1 MKPFPPGFRVLSGDA
16 AARAFDPNTLTWG
29 NRTYGP
35 TPISN
40 RVSFACLDSSG
51 PMPETPGLNVTSCD
65 QGLRAQVHFQS
76 CWDGVNLYKS
86 DQSHVAYLS
95 GMDNGVCPPGY
106 PVLLPH
112 IFLEIIYFPNTVAK
126 NDGGMFV
133 FSQGDTT
140 GYGFHGDFLNGWDPQ
155 VQEAAIKQCM
165 GANATN
171 NGAIGACPPLAASE
185 DPYFNQ
191 NCPEQPAVINE
202 KVHGLISVLPGCN
215 PPTGGP
221 QRASQN
227 ICPVQPTVNN
237 VDNQDYKNRSVA
249 AVGDKV
255 GTWQYMGCALDNSTP
270 RPLVGSSYYDN
281 TNMTIESCTAF
292 CKKNGYAMAGM
303 EASTQCFCG
312 NAQNQLLQDPL
323 TCASKNYY
331 VCSGNLFE
339 YCGGQ
344 QLMQIWNDT
353 TYSGPSLKGLPV
365 AGQSRLPLLDGSTAT
380 YQGCFVEGV
389 GAKALPGA
397 KYSNSTGMSL
407 ENCAAF
413 CQKGQYTLFGTEYA
427 QGMSFCPCFGLF
439 RYYRRI
445 ISDTDISRMLLR
457 QHHLDVSS
465 PPKQLF
471 RHLHRRQHRILWRQL
486 TYLRLGVIQLRST
499 YNNRGHIVRQY
510 HTHSTAASDRHNIP
524 ELRQRDLAQPR
535 AQRELHFRV

>member
-1 MKPFPPGFRVLSGDA
+1 
-16 AARAFDPNTLTWG
+16 
-29 NRTYGP
+29 
-35 TPISN
+35 
-40 RVSFACLDSSG
+40 
-51 PMPETPGLNVTSCD
+51 MPETPGLNVTSCD

-76 CWDGVNLYKS
+76 CWDGVNLYKP

-126 NDGGMFV
+126 NDGGMFA

-331 VCSGNLFE
+331 VCSGNLFK